1 MKSTQNFPNQDTIFS
16 QGIYSGSLLHHAFI
30 SMMQQLVLLSK
41 HLNNPPITLHQKD
54 FQVCNLKDFLEFR
67 NIGEIKQE
75 ISIMKIVRH
84 PNIVRLHEVLASQ
97 TTIYIILEFVT
108 GGELY
113 DKIVRLL
120 LFLYMYIGNDYLLIT
135 FVFAW

>member
-16 QGIYSGSLLHHAFI
+16 QGIYSGSLLHRAFI

-67 NIGEIKQE
+67 NIGEVIE
-75 ISIMKIVRH
+75 NSC
-84 PNIVRLHEVLASQ
+84 
-97 TTIYIILEFVT
+97 IYICVCVCVYVFPFSVCPSFYKGYE
-108 GGELY
+108 
-113 DKIVRLL
+113 K
-120 LFLYMYIGNDYLLIT
+120 YIC
-135 FVFAW
+135 F